1 MRTLAL
7 ACFSFALLAVP
18 LHGQQTRRSMPRY
31 ELTGGLSVVP
41 NSATDVSTTNS
52 YICQVSVAN
61 VTGGAVT
68 FTVTD
73 KASSAKTLIPT
84 VSIPANTVIIMNWP
98 NCVKMTSGISW
109 TAGAATSLHAEIFG
123 YKE

>member
-1 MRTLAL
+1 MRTFALAL
-7 ACFSFALLAVP
+7 FSLALLAVP

-52 YICQVSVAN
+52 YVCQISVAN
-61 VTGGAVT
+61 VTAGAVT
-68 FTVTD
+68 FLVVD
-73 KASSAKTLIPT
+73 KASSAKTLVPT
-84 VSIPANTVIIMNWP
+84 ISIPANTLIVMNWP

-109 TAGAATSLHAEIFG
+109 TAGTGSALHAEIFG